1 MKNVPE
7 WTYGRGCHEA
17 GTLVHVADRLRH
29 STETDGVPPGRAAR
43 TAAWTAAPRQS
54 NALRVSLPYGRLR
67 LSGQEPRRPAHAVHP
82 RRPGVVG
89 RARCP
94 EKGVHRAV
102 ADGCSGGA
110 IHEQGRDDQAPSG
123 PPQDRHN
130 DTATNVSSAP
140 SAHTDSGLSFALG
153 AHSRILLLPFSLK
166 ATSKIK
172 GAAPIFRSTGDLDF
186 SLETAT
192 ALSTTLECR
201 RINRHKQMKPTAE
214 TN

>member
-1 MKNVPE
+1 MTLTRSREKRARVDVRTRAPHN
-7 WTYGRGCHEA
+7 A
-17 GTLVHVADRLRH
+17 GTLVHVAGRLRH

-43 TAAWTAAPRQS
+43 TATWTAAPHQS

-67 LSGQEPRRPAHAVHP
+67 GRHSGQEPRRPAHAVHP
-82 RRPGVVG
+82 RCPGVVG

-94 EKGVHRAV
+94 EKGVHRAI

-130 DTATNVSSAP
+130 DTATNVSPSAP

-153 AHSRILLLPFSLK
+153 AHSRLLLLPFSLK
-166 ATSKIK
+166 PTSKIK
-172 GAAPIFRSTGDLDF
+172 
-186 SLETAT
+186 
-192 ALSTTLECR
+192 
-201 RINRHKQMKPTAE
+201 
-214 TN
+214 